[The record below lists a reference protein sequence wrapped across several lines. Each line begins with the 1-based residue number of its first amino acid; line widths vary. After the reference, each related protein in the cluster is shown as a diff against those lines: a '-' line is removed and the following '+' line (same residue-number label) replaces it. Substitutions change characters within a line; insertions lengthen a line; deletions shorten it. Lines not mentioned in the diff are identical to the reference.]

1 VPLAHVVEP
10 LNAIFESFGGPLLV
24 VLFYWFRFHTLKG
37 TRSFTTRPLFVFGLA
52 VFVTPFLAIYAI
64 LPDKL
69 SPLAAVW
76 LLMFAWLIPVAPK
89 VWRKFCQ
96 ELAGIPVSALALR
109 DALAAAP
116 FQVAPDDMPS
126 LQRKLSRVGYQI
138 DDFRATQS
146 TAIQS
151 RFLKISALM
160 LHLERWASEHQAFME
175 RNSDLYAELL
185 AVYDSLCFRTVRV
198 LKSSAEIYGAIMED
212 SQVEPNDWQAL
223 DQLST
228 RHSAVS
234 ELQLAAQTAAG
245 CMLEDLRKDMD
256 SLLNN
261 LLLFAA
267 RATLAGEWTFARSR
281 RRLGT
286 IGFTLEPSP
295 PGIVKLVA
303 VVAGFAFVWS
313 LAWLLGSGKVVH
325 MPGDQYVGMMRTLLV
340 TPLYLIVN
348 FWLVYYF
355 KRQYAFANE
364 TIFGRLPV
372 GFILTIG
379 LWSALIFFFPL
390 QALFDFYQFPQKP
403 YLDVV
408 LHELPLLIFPW
419 GIAAMVAL
427 LVQDSTWGRR
437 SRKTRR
443 MRDGLVFGG
452 GMTVLLWVLLAIH
465 QVSPMPVMEV
475 VDNVAGWSFF
485 WSFVLPTFAFGFI
498 IGYALIAWLREAAA
512 RVPVRSPV
520 LATAS
525 LASA

>member
-1 VPLAHVVEP
+1 
-10 LNAIFESFGGPLLV
+10 
-24 VLFYWFRFHTLKG
+24 
-37 TRSFTTRPLFVFGLA
+37 
-52 VFVTPFLAIYAI
+52 
-64 LPDKL
+64 
-69 SPLAAVW
+69 
-76 LLMFAWLIPVAPK
+76 
-89 VWRKFCQ
+89 
-96 ELAGIPVSALALR
+96 
-109 DALAAAP
+109 
-116 FQVAPDDMPS
+116 MPS
-126 LQRKLSRVGYQI
+126 LQRKLSRVGYQV

-151 RFLKISALM
+151 RFLKISTLV
-160 LHLERWASEHQAFME
+160 LHLERWAADHDAFIE
-175 RNSDLYAELL
+175 RNSDVYAELL
-185 AVYDSLCFRTVRV
+185 AVYDSICFRTVRV

-212 SQVEPNDWQAL
+212 SLVEPNDWQAL

-234 ELQLAAQTAAG
+234 QLQLAAQTAAG

-261 LLLFAA
+261 LLLYAA
-267 RATLAGEWTFARSR
+267 RAALAGEWTLGRSR
-281 RRLGT
+281 KRLGA
-286 IGFTLEPSP
+286 IGFTLEPVP
-295 PGIVKLVA
+295 PGIVKFVA
-303 VVAGFAFVWS
+303 VAAGFAFVWC

-325 MPGDQYVGMMRTLLV
+325 MPGDQYVGMMRTLLM

-364 TIFGRLPV
+364 TIFGRLPI

-379 LWSALIFFFPL
+379 LWSALILFPI
-390 QALFDFYQFPQKP
+390 QAAFDFYQFPQKP

-408 LHELPLLIFPW
+408 LHELPILIFPW
-419 GIAAMVAL
+419 GIAAMAAL

-465 QVSPMPVMEV
+465 LVSPMPVMEV
-475 VDNVAGWSFF
+475 VDNVSGWTFF

-512 RVPVRSPV
+512 RVPVRSP
-520 LATAS
+520 LMAS
-525 LASA
+525 PALVSA

>member
-1 VPLAHVVEP
+1 VSLDLVTEF
-10 LNAIFESFGGPLLV
+10 LNAVFGFFGGPLLV

-37 TRSFTTRPLFVFGLA
+37 TRSFTTRPLFVFGVA
-52 VFVTPFLAIYAI
+52 VFIAPFLVVYAV
-64 LPDKL
+64 LPERL
-69 SPLAAVW
+69 SPLAAIWLLILVW
-76 LLMFAWLIPVAPK
+76 LVPALPAAW
-89 VWRKFCQ
+89 RRFCQ
-96 ELAGIPVSALALR
+96 ELAGLPVSALELR
-109 DALAAAP
+109 DALAVSS
-116 FQVAPDDMPS
+116 FQVHPDDMPS
-126 LQRKLSRVGYQI
+126 LQRKLSRIGYQI
-138 DDFRATQS
+138 DDFRAVQS

-160 LHLERWASEHQAFME
+160 LHLERWAAEHEAFME

-185 AVYDSLCFRTVRV
+185 ALYDSLSFRTVRV
-198 LKSSAEIYGAIMED
+198 LKSTAEIYGAIMED
-212 SQVEPNDWQAL
+212 SRVEPDDWQAL

-234 ELQLAAQTAAG
+234 QLQLAAQTAAG

-267 RATLAGEWTFARSR
+267 RAALAGEWTLVRSK
-281 RRLGT
+281 RRLGR
-286 IGFTLEPSP
+286 IGFALDPSS
-295 PGIVKLVA
+295 PGILKFVA
-303 VVAGFAFVWS
+303 IVAAFTFTWS
-313 LAWLLGSGKVVH
+313 LLWLLGSGKMVH
-325 MPGDQYVGMMRTLLV
+325 IPGDQSVGALRTLLV
-340 TPLYLIVN
+340 TPLYFIVN

-379 LWSALIFFFPL
+379 LWSALLFFPI
-390 QALFDFYQFPQKP
+390 QATFDFYQFPQRP
-403 YLDVV
+403 YAIVV

-419 GIAAMVAL
+419 GIGAMTAL

-437 SRKTRR
+437 SRRTRR

-452 GMTVLLWVLLAIH
+452 GMTVMLWMLLAIQ
-465 QVSPMPVMEV
+465 QVVHMPAMEI
-475 VDNVAGWSFF
+475 VDRVSGWAFVL
-485 WSFVLPTFAFGFI
+485 SFVLPTFALGFI
-498 IGYALIAWLREAAA
+498 IGYGMIAQLREAAA
-512 RVPVRSPV
+512 RCPVRSRVMVSP
-520 LATAS
+520 A

>member
-1 VPLAHVVEP
+1 MSLAHVVDP
-10 LNAIFESFGGPLLV
+10 LNAILESFGGPLLV
-24 VLFYWFRFHTLKG
+24 VLFYWFRFHTMKG
-37 TRSFTTRPLFVFGLA
+37 TRSFTTRPLFLFGLA
-52 VFVTPFLAIYAI
+52 VFITPFLVIYAV

-69 SPLAAVW
+69 SPLASVW

-89 VWRKFCQ
+89 AWRKFCQ
-96 ELAGIPVSALALR
+96 ELAGIPVSALTLR
-109 DALAAAP
+109 EALAAAP
-116 FQVAPDDMPS
+116 FQVGPDDMPS
-126 LQRKLSRVGYQI
+126 LQRKLSRVGYQVE
-138 DDFRATQS
+138 DFRATQS

-185 AVYDSLCFRTVRV
+185 AVYDALCFRTVRV

-212 SQVEPNDWQAL
+212 SHVEPDDWQAL

-228 RHSAVS
+228 RHSMVS
-234 ELQLAAQTAAG
+234 ELQLAGQTAAG

-267 RATLAGEWTFARSR
+267 RAALAGEWTFGRSR
-281 RRLGT
+281 QRLGA
-286 IGFTLEPSP
+286 IGFTLEPAP
-295 PGIVKLVA
+295 PSIAKFVA
-303 VVAGFAFVWS
+303 VAAGFGFVWC
-313 LAWLLGSGKVVH
+313 LAWLLGSGKIVH
-325 MPGDQYVGMMRTLLV
+325 MPGNQPVGMMRTLLM

-364 TIFGRLPV
+364 NIFGRLPV
-372 GFILTIG
+372 GFILTVG
-379 LWSALIFFFPL
+379 LWGALILFPV
-390 QALFDFYQFPQKP
+390 QAAFDFYQFPQRP

-408 LHELPLLIFPW
+408 LHELPVLIFPW
-419 GIAAMVAL
+419 GIAAMAAL
-427 LVQDSTWGRR
+427 LVQDSTWGKR

-443 MRDGLVFGG
+443 MRDGLVFGA

-465 QVSPMPVMEV
+465 QVSPIPVMDV
-475 VDNVAGWSFF
+475 VDNLSGWTFF
-485 WSFVLPTFAFGFI
+485 WSFVLPTFAFGFT
-498 IGYALIAWLREAAA
+498 IGYGLMAWLREAAS
-512 RVPVRSPV
+512 RVPVTRPV
-520 LATAS
+520 MARPTLV
-525 LASA
+525 SA